1 MCMMIVSDQPKS
13 GTPSV
18 MPSVAWLT
26 KGQNWSS
33 LRSVQLSEPEQ
44 AILQTYK

>member
-1 MCMMIVSDQPKS
+1 MCVMIVSDQPKS

-18 MPSVAWLT
+18 IPSVAWLT
-26 KGQNWSS
+26 KGHNWST